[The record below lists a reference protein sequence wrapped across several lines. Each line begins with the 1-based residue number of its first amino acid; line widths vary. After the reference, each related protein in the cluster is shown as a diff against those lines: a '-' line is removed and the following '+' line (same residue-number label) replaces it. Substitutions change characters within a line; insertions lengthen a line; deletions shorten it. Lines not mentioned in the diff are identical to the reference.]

1 MTHSSRAPVAL
12 LAAAVLALAACNAT
26 GDDVDPVTTDANVLA
41 IDEIVDGEIEVVADP
56 SGTFATLEVDTTV
69 PVACSVAYGTDDSF
83 GLIATDSDMAGGA
96 HSDHMPRLA
105 GLAPE
110 TTYKYVLQGA
120 DAAGNLYRSEVME
133 FTTPAATTPDTP
145 GDNVATEANVVDV
158 SSAFSDDFAA
168 GNAIDGDR
176 TTEWSTDG
184 DGDDASLTIDLGREV
199 ALAGT
204 GFVTRSMGDGSAIVE
219 SYTVTVD
226 PDGAAEQF
234 GPFEVDDGL
243 SVAEFTTSGR
253 VLRFDAEATTG
264 GNTGAIEIE
273 VYAQ

>member
-1 MTHSSRAPVAL
+1 MTHPSRAPVAL

-26 GDDVDPVTTDANVLA
+26 GDDANPVTTDANVLA
-41 IDEIVDGEIEVVADP
+41 IDDIVDGEIEVVADP

-96 HSDHMPRLA
+96 HSDHMPRLG

-133 FTTPAATTPDTP
+133 FTTPPATTPDTP

-168 GNAIDGDR
+168 ANAIDGDR

-184 DGDDASLTIDLGREV
+184 DGDDASLTIDLGRGID
-199 ALAGT
+199 LAGT

-243 SVAEFTTSGR
+243 SVADFTASGR
-253 VLRFDAEATTG
+253 VLRFDAETTTG